1 MQPQKPSSICAGI
14 LAHASDAHSPKAFA
28 ATLDSAKFTPRPADS
43 APSPRARA
51 FPCGARFTLPGVN
64 SDCNIFMENQGFVA
78 ELKRSAQ
85 RRGLSLEEVFGE
97 RDKRKTGTVTY
108 NEFRAILSQ
117 IGFWA
122 NEAEIRA
129 KVAPFLRNNDVLA
142 YRELLGEVV
151 EAEGD
156 ALAEFAAMLN
166 DRKQTVEDAMKPY
179 DTRNLGRVS
188 VGSFMR
194 AFGDSPV
201 VARVCNE
208 YKSVATNDVDYVALS
223 RSVKRALA
231 PTAVR
236 EEKPL
241 TEIPPYFTQVAI
253 AMKDQG
259 MDYHDTFVQLD
270 KFKRQKIPR
279 VQFAQEL
286 GSYNLKVTSGQLNQ
300 LVDFFTDEKGDVDYV
315 AFCSAIDSAIGTAP
329 PIERSTFSSQGDIAK
344 TLEYMKK
351 CARDRGVLLVEQV
364 RGMDPDGTG
373 VIPAGRFFR
382 VLTTQEFSLTPEDI
396 RLLGV
401 EFGDGNGNVEYE
413 RLLAEI
419 APQVT
424 PTGVSVV
431 LARLVRFL
439 KERNICLR
447 PVLLRYDYQHSGNVS
462 ASDLILA
469 LRMISF
475 DVTQRESQMLLN
487 SFSANQ
493 GQVNID
499 AFCASVDPEPTSP
512 RQSQTQTP
520 RTSPQTSPR
529 ASPHTP
535 PTSSPQTPPRASPQ
549 TPPRSSP
556 YTPTTSPHTPTT
568 SPHTPPRA
576 SPQTPPTGSP
586 QTPPRTSPQISP
598 RTPPHTPPTSSPQTP
613 PRSSPHTPTT
623 TSPLSP
629 PKTETMQCGEQTQV
643 PHESSMGGFDS
654 PEVET
659 QSPEALESLDSSE
672 LESKALS
679 LPTKIKTIL
688 AGMIRAESRF
698 NFDFDQEFRSRDSL
712 GSGLV
717 PTPQFYTVMRMSQV
731 PISAEQYKDLIA
743 CYSKDD
749 RVNYR
754 LLIDDMKLAAAFTVP
769 ETPAHLDTM
778 HILRPL
784 RRHIDERRISPSN
797 IFASYDAAKNGTVPK
812 TRLRAIFDAIG
823 FDLSRSDEQSLTDD
837 FQSARFP
844 EMFDY
849 RSLCLLLDECPPAA
863 ASTMRTR
870 TAREEAEDRELPA
883 FIKNLRER
891 LRERHRQVR
900 YPFSGFRNPMSEQD
914 FRNCLSFFG
923 LSLREPE
930 IQILLRNYSV
940 RNSLVDWELFCA
952 DVERS

>member
-1 MQPQKPSSICAGI
+1 
-14 LAHASDAHSPKAFA
+14 
-28 ATLDSAKFTPRPADS
+28 
-43 APSPRARA
+43 
-51 FPCGARFTLPGVN
+51 
-64 SDCNIFMENQGFVA
+64 MENQGFVA

-85 RRGLSLEEVFGE
+85 RRGLSLDEVFGE

-108 NEFRAILSQ
+108 NEFRAILNQ

-129 KVAPFLRNNDVLA
+129 KVAPFLRANDILA

-151 EAEGD
+151 EPSGD
-156 ALAEFAAMLN
+156 TIAEFAALLN

-231 PTAVR
+231 PTAAP

-300 LVDFFTDEKGDVDYV
+300 LVDFFTDEQGDVDYV

-329 PIERSTFSSQGDIAK
+329 PIERSTFSSHGDITK

-351 CARDRGVLLVEQV
+351 YARERGVLLVEQV

-382 VLTTQEFSLTPEDI
+382 VLTTQKFSLTPEDI
-396 RLLGV
+396 RLLGL

-413 RLLAEI
+413 RLLTEI

-431 LARLVRFL
+431 LARLVRTL
-439 KERNICLR
+439 KEKNLCLR
-447 PVLLRYDYQHSGNVS
+447 PVLLRYDYQHTGIVS

-475 DVTQRESQMLLN
+475 EMTQRESQMLLN
-487 SFSANQ
+487 SFSEDQ

-512 RQSQTQTP
+512 RQSQTPP

-529 ASPHTP
+529 ASPY
-535 PTSSPQTPPRASPQ
+535 TS
-549 TPPRSSP
+549 
-556 YTPTTSPHTPTT
+556 
-568 SPHTPPRA
+568 
-576 SPQTPPTGSP
+576 
-586 QTPPRTSPQISP
+586 
-598 RTPPHTPPTSSPQTP
+598 PTSSPQTP

-623 TSPLSP
+623 TSPHTPTVSPQTPPRASPHTPTSSPQTPPRTPPTGSPQTPPRTPPQTSPRTSPHTPPTSSPQTPPRGSPQTPTTTSPLSP
-629 PKTETMQCGEQTQV
+629 SKTETVQWGEETQG
-643 PHESSMGGFDS
+643 PNDS
-654 PEVET
+654 AEVET
-659 QSPEALESLDSSE
+659 QSPESLDSLSSSE
-672 LESKALS
+672 LESKAMS

-749 RVNYR
+749 RFNYR
-754 LLIDDMKLAAAFTVP
+754 LLVDDMKLAAAFTVP
-769 ETPAHLDTM
+769 ESPAHLDTM

-784 RRHIDERRISPSN
+784 RRHIDVRRISPSN
-797 IFASYDAAKNGTVPK
+797 MCASYDTAKNGTVPK

-823 FDLSRSDEQSLTDD
+823 FDLSKDDEQSLTDD
-837 FQSARFP
+837 FQSGRFP

-849 RSLCLLLDECPPAA
+849 RSLCLFLEECPPAA